1 MTVEYAL
8 TRTEIVRG
16 FFRSLSISP
25 KFRATI
31 LLNLTFIAALVLLLR
46 IALSGSFK
54 TWDALVAVA
63 WALGALAFLP
73 LGCSFGERRK
83 NEPSRYRPTVSALK
97 LGRFERRFGGTRSSW
112 SRMRDSSSSSPSAVE
127 THSSYQFEHFH
138 HSTTATYSSL
148 RLNAGRKPASEA
160 RGKCGR

>member
-73 LGCSFGERRK
+73 LWLFIRGKTEKRTLTISPDGIRTEIGKIRAQVSWDKIKLVTNAGQFILIAKRGGNSFFIPVR
-83 NEPSRYRPTVSALK
+83 A
-97 LGRFERRFGGTRSSW
+97 F
-112 SRMRDSSSSSPSAVE
+112 
-127 THSSYQFEHFH
+127 
-138 HSTTATYSSL
+138 SSL
-148 RLNAGRKPASEA
+148 NNRDLFLAEIERWKKTSV
-160 RGKCGR
+160 